1 MSYSRTTYTGPVKN
15 RGEDDQGRALV
26 SREEL
31 ADFRRK
37 YGADKTLRDLLNAD
51 RTGKLP
57 SSAENTRARGVQGAN
72 TAPSGRAEIPTGGT
86 ARAPAST
93 GKEGMSDTTRNVLNT
108 LQAIGPGVGQG
119 LGAAIRGAR
128 AIGPA
133 GRATEAERL
142 ASRIE
147 PRLRRSG
154 ESVEESVNQARM
166 DMARE
171 PRLRR
176 SGESVDE
183 SVKQARAE
191 MAREPRMR
199 RSGESVD
206 ESVSQARAEMARE
219 PRMRRSGES
228 VDEAMKQART
238 EMAREPRLEPARA
251 MSAAE
256 KKAPAVQGDK
266 AKTTPRSRTR
276 DEEDGEFKKGGKVKA
291 YAKGGSVRG
300 AGIAQRGVKPC
311 KVC

>member
-1 MSYSRTTYTGPVKN
+1 MSYSRTSYTGPVKN
-15 RGEDDQGRALV
+15 RGEDAQKRALV

-93 GKEGMSDTTRNVLNT
+93 GEEGMSDTTRNVLNT

-119 LGAAIRGAR
+119 LGTAIRGAR

-171 PRLRR
+171 PRL
-176 SGESVDE
+176 
-183 SVKQARAE
+183 
-191 MAREPRMR
+191 R

-276 DEEDGEFKKGGKVKA
+276 DEEDVDFKKGGKVKA

>member
-1 MSYSRTTYTGPVKN
+1 MSYSRTSYTGPVKN

-183 SVKQARAE
+183 SV
-191 MAREPRMR
+191 
-199 RSGESVD
+199 
-206 ESVSQARAEMARE
+206 SQARAEMARE

-300 AGIAQRGVKPC
+300 AGIAQRGVRQC
-311 KVC
+311 KVY

>member
-1 MSYSRTTYTGPVKN
+1 MSYSRTSYTGPVKN
-15 RGEDDQGRALV
+15 RGEDAQKRALV

-93 GKEGMSDTTRNVLNT
+93 GEEGMSDTTRNVLNT

-119 LGAAIRGAR
+119 LGTAIRGAR

-176 SGESVDE
+176 SGESVEE
-183 SVKQARAE
+183 SVK
-191 MAREPRMR
+191 
-199 RSGESVD
+199 
-206 ESVSQARAEMARE
+206 QARAEMARE

-276 DEEDGEFKKGGKVKA
+276 DEEDVDFKKGGKVKA

>member
-1 MSYSRTTYTGPVKN
+1 
-15 RGEDDQGRALV
+15 
-26 SREEL
+26 
-31 ADFRRK
+31 
-37 YGADKTLRDLLNAD
+37 
-51 RTGKLP
+51 
-57 SSAENTRARGVQGAN
+57 
-72 TAPSGRAEIPTGGT
+72 
-86 ARAPAST
+86 
-93 GKEGMSDTTRNVLNT
+93 MSDTTRNVLNT

-171 PRLRR
+171 PRL
-176 SGESVDE
+176 
-183 SVKQARAE
+183 
-191 MAREPRMR
+191 R